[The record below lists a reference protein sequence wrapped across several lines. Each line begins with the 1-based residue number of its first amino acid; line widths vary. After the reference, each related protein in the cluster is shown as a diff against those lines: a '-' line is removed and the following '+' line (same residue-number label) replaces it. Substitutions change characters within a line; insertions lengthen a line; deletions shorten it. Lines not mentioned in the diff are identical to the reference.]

1 MKNKNISKIRDIAIW
16 LNTVSVSSNGNSST
30 PVTKRD
36 LENFRNKVSEAI
48 MAIADI
54 LEE

>member
-1 MKNKNISKIRDIAIW
+1 MKNENISKIRDIAMW
-16 LNTVSVSSNGNSST
+16 LSSVSVSSNGDSST

-36 LENFRNKVSEAI
+36 LENFRNKVAEAI